1 MQAFTA
7 LLVRDLRLA
16 LRQGADVVMVLAF
29 FVIAASL
36 FPLGVGPGPQ
46 TLKVIAPGVIWV
58 LALLSVMLSL
68 ERMFEADHA
77 DGTLEQI
84 TLQPQPLS
92 LMVLAKALAH
102 WLTTGVPLIAL
113 APVIGAMLA
122 LDPAANLPLLA
133 GLALGTPILS
143 LIGSIGA
150 ALALGARR
158 GGVLVAL
165 MVLPLYIPVL
175 IFGVT
180 AVDASVSGLGAGTH
194 YLILAA
200 MLTAAIPLSPL
211 AAAAAIKHAVE

>member
-68 ERMFEADHA
+68 ERMYEADHA